1 MKQLTMLK
9 KPFLP
14 MVAVMPL
21 PSSPPRPTP
30 SSLMISRATDLTQKI
45 QVELATDLCEDFTI
59 TEKAFSW
66 LKAST
71 RSFTC
76 QTGVNPQ

>member
-21 PSSPPRPTP
+21 PSSPPRPIP

-45 QVELATDLCEDFTI
+45 Q
-59 TEKAFSW
+59 
-66 LKAST
+66 
-71 RSFTC
+71 
-76 QTGVNPQ
+76 G